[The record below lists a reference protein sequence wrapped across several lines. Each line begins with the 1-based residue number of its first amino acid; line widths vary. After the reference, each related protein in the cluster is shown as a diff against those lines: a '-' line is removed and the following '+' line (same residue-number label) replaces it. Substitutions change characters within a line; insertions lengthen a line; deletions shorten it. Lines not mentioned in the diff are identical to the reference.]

1 MWAHGSESTSHC
13 AKHHHIIMEVN
24 APLPASV
31 TIIAYEA
38 TAVTASAA
46 AVSRI
51 AASADANSADLRSCR
66 LLCRL
71 FGLQSILG
79 APCYEVLLRRCPTIE
94 VPTETGEYIPSTRPE
109 VYDGTTVAFK
119 HCDGGWFER
128 CRKDSDLRDDIRV
141 MRYEFQGWRAGV
153 GRWGNSHE
161 CMRACMRD
169 LMACM
174 HMAFV

>member
-1 MWAHGSESTSHC
+1 MTACITCMTSHDSKNSLYGSSSQCIPRSNVMWAHGSESTSHC

-51 AASADANSADLRSCR
+51 AASADANSADLQSCR

-109 VYDGTTVAFK
+109 VYDGTTVAVQT
-119 HCDGGWFER
+119 
-128 CRKDSDLRDDIRV
+128 LR
-141 MRYEFQGWRAGV
+141 
-153 GRWGNSHE
+153 RWK
-161 CMRACMRD
+161 
-169 LMACM
+169 
-174 HMAFV
+174 V